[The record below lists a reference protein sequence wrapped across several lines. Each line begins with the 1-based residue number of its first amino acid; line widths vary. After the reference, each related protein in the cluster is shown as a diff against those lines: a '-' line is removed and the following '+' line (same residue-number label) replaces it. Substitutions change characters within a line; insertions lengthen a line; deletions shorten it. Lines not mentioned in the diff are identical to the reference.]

1 MKKSLR
7 DRFRSFRSKVVY
19 YLTVPP
25 VHEDEYVNQI
35 MNVKVTWQEAWTT
48 VSSIVVLLL
57 MSPFYEMDK
66 HGEMHPRPFWNT
78 RTNYYGGSIRRRA
91 ARLHKKWM

>member
-66 HGEMHPRPFWNT
+66 HGEMHPRPFWHA
-78 RTNYYGGSIRRRA
+78 RRRDPGSPVRRA
-91 ARLHKKWM
+91 ARLHGRWM

>member
-1 MKKSLR
+1 M
-7 DRFRSFRSKVVY
+7 VY

-48 VSSIVVLLL
+48 VSSIVLLL
-57 MSPFYEMDK
+57 LISPFYEMDAE
-66 HGEMHPRPFWNT
+66 GNLRQ
-78 RTNYYGGSIRRRA
+78 RRCWEQSEADWYAYKRRC
-91 ARLHKKWM
+91 RLRRWF